1 MSAALPKMLLRSS
14 DKGLGKAAGRLWL
27 GAAAEPQQTE
37 AGYNLHCIRDG
48 FVPIHKG
55 QCQLVP
61 ASFLLREMPQNPT
74 FTLVLSYLG
83 NSPLIIQCVEAFHA
97 PTARTVH

>member
-27 GAAAEPQQTE
+27 GEAAEPQQAE
-37 AGYNLHCIRDG
+37 AGYNLQCIRDS

-55 QCQLVP
+55 QCQPVP
-61 ASFLLREMPQNPT
+61 ASYQLREMPQNL
-74 FTLVLSYLG
+74 TL
-83 NSPLIIQCVEAFHA
+83 PLYFHI
-97 PTARTVH
+97 